1 MNNHTET
8 LRALIHKHRLE
19 QKAIA
24 NKAGVSEN
32 TMSNILKGSTSTSI
46 KTLDSVLNACEE
58 FEPGFKFEYYRALLG
73 DKIDLGDFVNS
84 LSPAELAVVLVTAG
98 QRVAKLKIS
107 REAIAA

>member
-46 KTLDSVLNACEE
+46 KTLDSVLNAC
-58 FEPGFKFEYYRALLG
+58 
-73 DKIDLGDFVNS
+73 
-84 LSPAELAVVLVTAG
+84 
-98 QRVAKLKIS
+98 
-107 REAIAA
+107 